1 MCEGWESE
9 RVMISKFFFFLFV
22 DRTGGRAGGVLLVCV
37 CMGLFCH
44 NLIGKEKEENRKKK
58 LKGGFFAK

>member
-9 RVMISKFFFFLFV
+9 RVMISEIFLFV
-22 DRTGGRAGGVLLVCV
+22 CLLTGQADERAGCCLCVCMYV

-44 NLIGKEKEENRKKK
+44 NLIGKEKEEDREKKS
-58 LKGGFFAK
+58 